1 MSNTLV
7 ILDSVKVSLNDVD
20 DIMLWS
26 EKRNGNDTKIF
37 SLLKIL
43 DDNAEYCKTE
53 YNSLIST
60 LGKTF
65 AGNKR
70 IIDHLKIENN
80 FSFWWTTLIVEKSNY
95 TKSIEVNNA
104 IKIIAFKYWFT
115 KKNYNK
121 IILYTNNNKLEK
133 AMSIFCSDMNI
144 TLKIIN
150 EFKENNKN
158 HNKRKFYKFFPKIIQ
173 SLIWLL
179 WELISMWP
187 LKGAGIEK
195 WRRSKSKITFLSS
208 LINLDNSF
216 IQKGEFKSNYW
227 PVLPELLKNNNL
239 GSNWIHMYGFTKDLQ
254 KASKAR
260 DIIDKFNHSKSGIE
274 SHTTIYS
281 FISFLVICR
290 VILNLFKLSYVKFK
304 IFRPISKKVE

>member
-26 EKRNGNDTKIF
+26 ENRNENDTKIF

-53 YNSLIST
+53 YTSLIST
-60 LGKTF
+60 LGETF

-80 FSFWWTTLIVEKSNY
+80 FSFWWTTLMVEKSNY

-121 IILYTNNNKLEK
+121 LY
-133 AMSIFCSDMNI
+133 SIQI
-144 TLKIIN
+144 IIN
-150 EFKENNKN
+150 
-158 HNKRKFYKFFPKIIQ
+158 
-173 SLIWLL
+173 
-179 WELISMWP
+179 
-187 LKGAGIEK
+187 
-195 WRRSKSKITFLSS
+195 
-208 LINLDNSF
+208 
-216 IQKGEFKSNYW
+216 
-227 PVLPELLKNNNL
+227 
-239 GSNWIHMYGFTKDLQ
+239 
-254 KASKAR
+254 
-260 DIIDKFNHSKSGIE
+260 
-274 SHTTIYS
+274 
-281 FISFLVICR
+281 
-290 VILNLFKLSYVKFK
+290 
-304 IFRPISKKVE
+304 